1 MASRLVIG
9 WRTDVCCRHAARR
22 SFHAEPNGE
31 FGSAPSGIS
40 ILISPSLTRK
50 GLYSAESR
58 SFFSDVHQDLDWSH
72 INDEMILHYVPT
84 KTAKKTASQS
94 PIHEGAPMVMEELE
108 PLLKEGQPTS
118 GAVVQYLGR
127 RYTKKEFAHLF
138 RKDATVAG
146 IGKDVWSRD
155 LRASGITEAREYGG
169 AIDDVQKMAGHAT
182 NTTTKTI
189 YAPGLL
195 LLPLNELQRSAW
207 KN

>member
-1 MASRLVIG
+1 M
-9 WRTDVCCRHAARR
+9 
-22 SFHAEPNGE
+22 
-31 FGSAPSGIS
+31 
-40 ILISPSLTRK
+40 
-50 GLYSAESR
+50 YSAELR
-58 SFFSDVHQDLDWSH
+58 SFFSDVHQELDWSH

-84 KTAKKTASQS
+84 KTAKKTGIAVTY
-94 PIHEGAPMVMEELE
+94 PLKVAPMVMEELE

-155 LRASGITEAREYGG
+155 LRASGITEAREYGPTRLRKCPVMPP
-169 AIDDVQKMAGHAT
+169 IQQQRRSMT
-182 NTTTKTI
+182 
-189 YAPGLL
+189 GLL